1 MSVHRPVRNLIRRI
15 ILNPQV
21 QPRAN
26 APSLAITEPP
36 APPPDSEFVA
46 LLETLT
52 NKLMKDPSLI
62 SFFTDDIH
70 FEVLHELRGE
80 E

>member
-1 MSVHRPVRNLIRRI
+1 MSVHRPVRNLIRRM

-26 APSLAITEPP
+26 APPTTEPP
-36 APPPDSEFVA
+36 APPPDSEFVT

-52 NKLMKDPSLI
+52 NKLIKDPSLVG
-62 SFFTDDIH
+62 FFTDDIH
-70 FEVLHELRGE
+70 FEVLCSKKWGIE
-80 E
+80 